1 MFRLIGHS
9 AERLCPSRE
18 TFSDYK
24 LPSVHTNIVR
34 IVPVP
39 ATVPTAISNVSIR
52 HDSIRGFN
60 RSHIYSVD
68 RLVYSLDG
76 LRKGSKYQ
84 LARGSGET

>member
-1 MFRLIGHS
+1 
-9 AERLCPSRE
+9 
-18 TFSDYK
+18 
-24 LPSVHTNIVR
+24 
-34 IVPVP
+34 
-39 ATVPTAISNVSIR
+39 VSIR